1 MLRGAWILENIIGTP
16 PAAPPPDVE
25 GFKENKEGEKARSVR
40 EIMEQ
45 HRSKPSCNACHG
57 VMDPLGFALENFD
70 AIGEWRSKDR
80 YAGTVIDASGK
91 LVDGTPVN
99 SPADLRQALMKRPEQ
114 FVQTMTEKLMT
125 YALGRSVEYYDMPA
139 VRAIVRDAARDN
151 YRFSSIVMGIVRS
164 APFQMRKAPH
174 EPTISARPQSR
185 RVSCS
190 AASAVAALADVEFE
204 LEAGASDVHHEEASL
219 APHVPPRRR
228 RHRRPAAA
236 GRDDPG
242 LDRAGADRGQS
253 RSRTWGSCICRTA
266 RSWISGRRR
275 PKGTN
280 FELTPILKPFA
291 PFQKQLTIVS
301 GLENKGAIA
310 PPVHALSPGTWLS
323 CVTPREGQEPHG
335 GVTVDQIAAAHLGQD
350 TPLPSLEVA
359 TEGRGGNGNAC
370 DRTYGC
376 SYGNTISFRTP
387 TTPLPMEADP
397 RKLFERLFGQG
408 DTPQER
414 KAIAKQYLE
423 HSRPGHRRGRRSP
436 QDVSTPQD
444 RARLGDYL
452 ESVREIERRVQKME
466 ERDLTSLDLPDV
478 PVGSTF
484 DQRLTLMF
492 DMIALAY
499 QANLTRVFS
508 FMMAGEGSNQT
519 YNHIGV
525 SDAFHPLSHHQNDK
539 ARKDKLVK
547 IQTYHSQ
554 AFAKFLAKLAAMP
567 DGDGSMLDHSILLYG
582 SNMSNSNAHNHFPLP
597 TLVVGGGCGKLKGD
611 QHLKYP
617 DQTQLSNLL
626 LTLLERAGVPEE
638 KVGQQHGRVL
648 GGLTNFEVT
657 KFREASEFGIRA
669 TFVSMRD

>member
-1 MLRGAWILENIIGTP
+1 MFITKKHLSRRTFLRGAGVTVGLPLLDAMI
-16 PAAPPPDVE
+16 PAWTVLAQTAASPKPRM
-25 GFKENKEGEKARSVR
+25 GFMYLPHGA
-40 EIMEQ
+40 IMDQ
-45 HRSKPSCNACHG
+45 
-57 VMDPLGFALENFD
+57 
-70 AIGEWRSKDR
+70 W
-80 YAGTVIDASGK
+80 
-91 LVDGTPVN
+91 TPV
-99 SPADLRQALMKRPEQ
+99 AE
-114 FVQTMTEKLMT
+114 
-125 YALGRSVEYYDMPA
+125 
-139 VRAIVRDAARDN
+139 
-151 YRFSSIVMGIVRS
+151 
-164 APFQMRKAPH
+164 
-174 EPTISARPQSR
+174 
-185 RVSCS
+185 
-190 AASAVAALADVEFE
+190 
-204 LEAGASDVHHEEASL
+204 
-219 APHVPPRRR
+219 
-228 RHRRPAAA
+228 
-236 GRDDPG
+236 
-242 LDRAGADRGQS
+242 
-253 RSRTWGSCICRTA
+253 
-266 RSWISGRRR
+266 
-275 PKGTN
+275 GTS

-323 CVTPREGQEPHG
+323 GVTPPEGQEPHAA
-335 GVTVDQIAAAHLGQD
+335 VTVDQLAAAHLGQD

-370 DRTYGC
+370 DRNYGC

-414 KAIAKQYLE
+414 KAIAKQYSSIL
-423 HSRPGHRRGRRSP
+423 
-436 QDVSTPQD
+436 DLVVSEAADLRKNLDAQD

-519 YNHIGV
+519 YNHVGV
-525 SDAFHPLSHHQNDK
+525 SDAFHPLSHHQNDSTRK
-539 ARKDKLVK
+539 AKLVK

-554 AFAKFLAKLAAMP
+554 AFARFLEKLAAMP

-597 TLVVGGGCGKLKGD
+597 TLVVGGGCGKLKGG
-611 QHLKYP
+611 QHLRYP

-626 LTLLERAGVPEE
+626 ITLLDRAGVHVD
-638 KVGQQHGRVL
+638 KVGNSTSV
-648 GGLTNFEVT
+648 FSEV
-657 KFREASEFGIRA
+657 
-669 TFVSMRD
+669 